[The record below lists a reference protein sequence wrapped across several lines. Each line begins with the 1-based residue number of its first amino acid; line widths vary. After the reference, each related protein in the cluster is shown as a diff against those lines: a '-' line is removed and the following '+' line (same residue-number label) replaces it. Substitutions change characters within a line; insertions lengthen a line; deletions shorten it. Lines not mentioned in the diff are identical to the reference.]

1 MIATAL
7 RSLAERKLRCA
18 LTAIAIM
25 LGVAMIAG
33 TYVQT
38 DQIRTAFR
46 DIEQAINAGVDV
58 DITPKRAFTAD
69 FSPDALLSERLV
81 AQTAAVE
88 GVRRA
93 EGQLV
98 EQGSLVVDG
107 KAIEPQMAPSILMSQ
122 LHEPFDPMQI
132 VSGRRPRASGE
143 VVVNSKLAADERL
156 HVGQRVGVTTRT
168 GEQPVRIVGIADLA
182 GVSSIGGATM
192 IAASLDDLQRW
203 SQRDGQ
209 ISAVTASAV
218 DGVSPGQ
225 LAARLRTALPQTLE
239 IKTGEQSAA
248 DEAGAINDAMGFL
261 TPALLAFAA
270 AALLVGAFII
280 FNTFSITIAERA
292 REFALLRA
300 LGATRGQVL
309 RAVIAEALLI
319 GVLASLAGMVLGLG
333 FARGLGALFDAAG
346 FGIPRGAMDLA
357 PRTIAVSLGVGIGVT
372 LLAALVP
379 AIRATRVAP
388 VAAMRGIGTARPPRH
403 PRLRAAVTLLVGIA
417 GLALLAQGMLGG
429 GTATSRLSAI
439 GAGALLVFVGVALS
453 ARFVVR
459 PLAALAGWPLQ
470 RLGRV
475 PGELARENATRD
487 GARTAVTAAALM
499 VGLGLV
505 VFVAVFAAGLKQS
518 LNGGIEDRL
527 RIDLIVT
534 TNAIAPLPAPAQA
547 RVDTVAG
554 VRSTA
559 AQYFDQVEVNGE
571 QVNTVTDIVN
581 AFSGS
586 RLGDI
591 YAFDWRDGSD
601 ADVAKLADT
610 GSALVEEQF
619 AKQHGIAVGER
630 FEIRTA
636 IGRRA
641 TFTAVAE
648 YRDPMILQGLII
660 SPRDFRRISASSDPF
675 AVWIEGDGVATL
687 RGRVEAALAAY
698 PAAKVRTM
706 DEYRDWIGG
715 QLDQVVYLL
724 YALLAMSLL
733 ISLFGIANSLFL
745 SIHER
750 TRELGMLR
758 AIGATRRQV
767 RQLIR
772 DESVITAVIGG
783 VLGTAIGVA
792 FAWLTTYALG
802 DLGLR
807 FAIPVG
813 QLVAFGVL
821 ALVVGVLAAVVP
833 ARRAA
838 RLDILRAVASGE

>member
-1 MIATAL
+1 MTATAL
-7 RSLAERKLRCA
+7 RSLAERKLRSA

-38 DQIRTAFR
+38 DQIRTAFT

-58 DITPKRAFTAD
+58 DITPKKAFTTD

-81 AQTAAVE
+81 ARTAAVA
-88 GVRRA
+88 GVARA

-98 EQGSLVVDG
+98 EQGSLVVNG
-107 KAIEPQMAPSILMSQ
+107 TAVEPQMAPSILMSQ

-143 VVVNSKLAADERL
+143 IVVNSKLAADEGLR
-156 HVGQRVGVTTRT
+156 VGQRVGVTTRT
-168 GEQPVRIVGIADLA
+168 GERPARIVGIADLA
-182 GVSSIGGATM
+182 GVPSIGGATM
-192 IAASLDDLQRW
+192 IAASLADLQRW
-203 SQRDGQ
+203 SAREGK
-209 ISAVTASAV
+209 ISEVTASAV
-218 DGVSPGQ
+218 EGVSAEE
-225 LAARLRTALPQTLE
+225 LVARLKRALPSTLD
-239 IKTGEQSAA
+239 IKTGRQSAA
-248 DEAGAINDAMGFL
+248 DEAAAINDAMGFL

-309 RAVIAEALLI
+309 RAVVAEALLI
-319 GVLASLAGMVLGLG
+319 GVVASLAGLALGLG

-346 FGIPRGAMDLA
+346 FGIPRAAADLA

-379 AIRATRVAP
+379 AIRATRVVP
-388 VAAMRGIGTARPPRH
+388 VAAMRGIGTDRVARH
-403 PRLRAAVTLLVGIA
+403 PRLRAAATLLVGIA
-417 GLALLAQGMLGG
+417 GLGVLAQGMLGG
-429 GTATSRLSAI
+429 GTATGRLSTI
-439 GAGALLVFVGVALS
+439 GAGAMLVFVGVALS
-453 ARFVVR
+453 ARFIVR
-459 PLAALAGWPLQ
+459 PLAELAGWPLE
-470 RLGRV
+470 RLGHV
-475 PGELARENATRD
+475 TGELARENAIRNP
-487 GARTAVTAAALM
+487 ARTAVTAAALM

-505 VFVAVFAAGLKQS
+505 VFVAVFAAGLKES
-518 LNGGIEDRL
+518 LNGGIDDRL
-527 RIDLIVT
+527 RSDLIVT
-534 TNAIAPLPAPAQA
+534 TNAIAPLPAQAQA
-547 RVDTVAG
+547 RVEAVAG
-554 VRSTA
+554 VRSAT
-559 AQYFDQVEVNGE
+559 AQYFDQVEVDGAK
-571 QVNTVTDIVN
+571 VNAVTDVIN
-581 AFSGS
+581 AFDGPA
-586 RLGDI
+586 LGDV
-591 YAFDWRDGSD
+591 YAFDWRAGSD
-601 ADVAKLADT
+601 ADVAKLA
-610 GSALVEEQF
+610 GVGNAIVEEQF
-619 AKQHGIAVGER
+619 AKQHGIEIGER

-641 TFTAVAE
+641 TLTAVAE
-648 YRDPMILQGLII
+648 YRDPMILQGLIVGVA
-660 SPRDFRRISASSDPF
+660 DFRRVSAASDPF
-675 AVWIEGDGVATL
+675 AFWIKGDDVSAL
-687 RGRVEAALAAY
+687 QARVESALAGY
-698 PAAKVRTM
+698 PTAEVRTM

-715 QLDQVVYLL
+715 RLDQVVYLL

-758 AIGATRRQV
+758 AIGATRRQI
-767 RQLIR
+767 RRLIR

-783 VLGTAIGVA
+783 VLGTAIGVL
-792 FAWLTTYALG
+792 FAWLTTYALA

-807 FAIPVG
+807 FAVPAG
-813 QLVAFGVL
+813 QLFAFGVL
-821 ALVVGVLAAVVP
+821 AVVVGVVAAIVP

-838 RLDILRAVASGE
+838 RLDILRAVAGGD